1 MDCFTLRVRSFG
13 FFLSYTIEIANKV
26 TRSIG
31 PYLQKRNLLIGL
43 IMDCFTL
50 RVRSFGYFSFSKLRG
65 RRPRQ
70 SILRPLIQWTAS
82 HFMFAVSVFLFHM
95 SIEIANEV
103 TRSTDPYLQKR
114 NLLIGSI
121 MDCFTLRVRSFDCFF
136 IFFSEIARPKAAAIH
151 SVSSDTVDCFTLH
164 VRSFGCF
171 LLKKIKAEKTPPL
184 SFLRI
189 LLFRIKTTATRSEQP
204 EKPWTKS

>member
-26 TRSIG
+26 TRSTD

-82 HFMFAVSVFLFHM
+82 HFMFAVSIMFHFRNCEAEGRGNPFCVFRYSGPLHTSCSQFRVF
-95 SIEIANEV
+95 SFI
-103 TRSTDPYLQKR
+103 YLSKSR
-114 NLLIGSI
+114 
-121 MDCFTLRVRSFDCFF
+121 
-136 IFFSEIARPKAAAIH
+136 
-151 SVSSDTVDCFTLH
+151 
-164 VRSFGCF
+164 
-171 LLKKIKAEKTPPL
+171 
-184 SFLRI
+184 
-189 LLFRIKTTATRSEQP
+189 
-204 EKPWTKS
+204 TK